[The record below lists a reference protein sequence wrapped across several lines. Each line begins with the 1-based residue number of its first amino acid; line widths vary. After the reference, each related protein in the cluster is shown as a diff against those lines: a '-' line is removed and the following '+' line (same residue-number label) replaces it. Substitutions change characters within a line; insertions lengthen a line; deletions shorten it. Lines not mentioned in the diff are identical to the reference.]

1 MENAEWIGIGEV
13 SGSATKANVTLP
25 IRTPT
30 EVQLNAVNGVG
41 ESSNVTKLVK
51 PPLYYHSGK
60 LLPLWIFNIR
70 MSAQKAP
77 ASIEQS

>member
-1 MENAEWIGIGEV
+1 MENAEWIGLGEV

-60 LLPLWIFNIR
+60 LLPLCIFNIR